1 MTSLR
6 TLAALK
12 PATLYPG
19 HGHAITAAP
28 AVAAHIQQ
36 YITHRVQRESQILSL
51 LSTLS
56 APHALHSALLA
67 YFDKRNA
74 EAIKKRKEDREFITG
89 LPYKGEEIK
98 GGKVKKAG
106 YGTLKWVSEAGSDD
120 EGEGGNGGKKKEKG
134 KKEKE
139 EKVRPGKYGYGK
151 PLPDGFEEKGMLR
164 GKDAG
169 KEKKPDLK
177 EDEHAESQAENKE
190 SEAEKARDSAGGENK
205 EEEVDA
211 NGLNETKESTATLGS
226 ASNGERLIL
235 LPDLSPFDSS
245 DSLSMPIPILARL
258 LYDTSDE
265 KIIYAGGKSIL
276 AHLEKLEKDGK
287 VKRDKGGLPVIRD
300 MEVVDEKE
308 KEGWEVVE
316 QE

>member
-19 HGHAITAAP
+19 HGHAIITAP

-36 YITHRVQRESQILSL
+36 YITHRVQREAQILSL

-56 APHALHSALLA
+56 APHGLHSALLA

-120 EGEGGNGGKKKEKG
+120 DGEGGNGEKKKEKG

-139 EKVRPGKYGYGK
+139 EKLKPGKYGYGK

-164 GKDAG
+164 GKEGG
-169 KEKKPDLK
+169 KEKKPALK
-177 EDEHAESQAENKE
+177 EDESADAEAENKE
-190 SEAEKARDSAGGENK
+190 SEAEKVRDSAGGENK
-205 EEEVDA
+205 EEQADA
-211 NGLNETKESTATLGS
+211 NGVNEIKEATSAPGS
-226 ASNGERLIL
+226 ASKTERLIP

-245 DSLSMPIPILARL
+245 DTLSIPIPILARL

-287 VKRDKGGLPVIRD
+287 VKKGKGGLPVIRD
-300 MEVVDEKE
+300 MEVVDEKD
-308 KEGWEVVE
+308 KEGWKEVE